1 MKVFDLGISFSN
13 KFIDT
18 TSTVDTFPE
27 IVEYLIYLLE
37 SVRKLSVAYLGVALF
52 EALILVSEILLRFT
66 FEEEKTGAQND
77 S

>member
-13 KFIDT
+13 KFIET

-37 SVRKLSVAYLGVALF
+37 SVRKLSVAYFGVALF

-66 FEEEKTGAQND
+66 VVEEKTGAQND